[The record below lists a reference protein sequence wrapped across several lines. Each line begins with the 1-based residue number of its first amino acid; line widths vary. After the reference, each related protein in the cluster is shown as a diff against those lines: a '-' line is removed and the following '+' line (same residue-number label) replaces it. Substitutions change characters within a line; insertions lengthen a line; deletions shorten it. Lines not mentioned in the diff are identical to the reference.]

1 MRVVDFIVKFLKQ
14 KKINDI
20 FMLTGYGAMYLN
32 DAVKLAGI
40 KYYATRNEATAPSMA
55 SSYARLK
62 NKVGVACVT
71 AGPGATNA
79 LPGLAEAY
87 VDSSPIVI
95 LSGQVDYK
103 QTTHSTNSKQI
114 RSFGT
119 AEINIIPIVKPLTK
133 YAEIIKNPKDVKY
146 ILEKAFYMATSG
158 RRGPVW
164 IDIPLNVQR
173 AKIDEKKLRGYKI
186 EKTKEKNSFFKI
198 KNNLEKILY
207 LFNKSQKPILILGH
221 GVKQSNQIEAVKKI
235 VNILKIP
242 VIFTRF
248 TNDLIPHNKKFIY
261 GISGIKATKFTK
273 KIMNNS
279 DLAISFGC
287 RFSPQFVGHDF
298 NALKKAK
305 VISVDIEKDELAK
318 KGQKIDYPMNHD
330 LKDFIPYF
338 LKFLKKK
345 KLKKFDN
352 WNSNCENFKKNNPI
366 IISKFKKNKKNKLM
380 DLYYFMD
387 RLGKISS
394 KNNIL
399 VTDAGSNYY
408 VGGQVW
414 NFENGQREVSS
425 YTNAAMGL
433 TIPLAIGAAVAS
445 PRANILAV
453 TGDGSLELNIQELK
467 TISHN
472 KFNIKLFVIN
482 NGGYVSMHNWA
493 DAFFKGRRVDNPVDT
508 GDGTLILK
516 NVAKAFDMEHRL
528 ISSTNNLDKI
538 LKEIKRSKK
547 PLFVE
552 VLTDNKQIIY
562 DAYKDY

>member
-55 SSYARLK
+55 SAYARLK

-79 LPGLAEAY
+79 LPGLAEAF

-103 QTTHSTNSKQI
+103 QTTHSTKSKKI

-119 AEINIIPIVKPLTK
+119 AEINIIPIVRPLTK
-133 YAEIIKNPKDVKY
+133 YAEIVTNPLDIKYV
-146 ILEKAFYMATSG
+146 LEKAFFLATNG
-158 RRGPVW
+158 RQGPTW
-164 IDIPLNVQR
+164 IDIPLNIQNS
-173 AKIDEKKLRGYKI
+173 KINEKKLRSFKLPTKNVIKDKKKI
-186 EKTKEKNSFFKI
+186 NLDLNKI
-198 KNNLEKILY
+198 FNLVQ
-207 LFNKSQKPILILGH
+207 KSKKPILILGH
-221 GVKQSNQIEAVKKI
+221 GVKQSDKISEIKKI
-235 VNILKIP
+235 ISLLKIP

-248 TNDLIPHNKKFIY
+248 TNDLLPHNKKFIY
-261 GISGIKATKFTK
+261 GISGIKATKFSK
-273 KIMNNS
+273 MIMNES
-279 DLAISFGC
+279 DLAFSLGC
-287 RFSPQFVGHDF
+287 RFSPQFVGHDYK
-298 NALKKAK
+298 ALSNAK
-305 VISVDIEKDELAK
+305 VISVDIEKDELKK
-318 KGQKIDYPMNHD
+318 KGQKINLPLNYD
-330 LKDFIPYF
+330 LKDFIPS
-338 LKFLKKK
+338 LMKFLKKNKIKKFDDWNIHCK
-345 KLKKFDN
+345 KLKQ
-352 WNSNCENFKKNNPI
+352 NNPLTI
-366 IISKFKKNKKNKLM
+366 QSISEVNKKRMN
-380 DLYYFMD
+380 LYYFMD

-394 KNNIL
+394 KKDIL
-399 VTDAGSNYY
+399 ITDAGSNYY

-414 NFENGQREVSS
+414 NFEKGQKEVSS

-433 TIPLAIGAAVAS
+433 SIPLSIGAAVAS
-445 PRANILAV
+445 PKSSILAV

-493 DAFFKGRRVDNPVDT
+493 DTFFKGRRVDNPIDT
-508 GDGTLILK
+508 GDGTLNLK
-516 NVAKAFDMEHRL
+516 NIAKAFDLDHYL
-528 ISSTNNLDKI
+528 ISKTKNLDNVLKKI
-538 LKEIKRSKK
+538 IKIKK
-547 PLFVE
+547 PVFVE
-552 VLTDNKQIIY
+552 VITDNKQIIY

>member
-1 MRVVDFIVKFLKQ
+1 MK
-14 KKINDI
+14 
-20 FMLTGYGAMYLN
+20 
-32 DAVKLAGI
+32 
-40 KYYATRNEATAPSMA
+40 
-55 SSYARLK
+55 
-62 NKVGVACVT
+62 
-71 AGPGATNA
+71 
-79 LPGLAEAY
+79 
-87 VDSSPIVI
+87 
-95 LSGQVDYK
+95 
-103 QTTHSTNSKQI
+103 
-114 RSFGT
+114 
-119 AEINIIPIVKPLTK
+119 
-133 YAEIIKNPKDVKY
+133 
-146 ILEKAFYMATSG
+146 
-158 RRGPVW
+158 
-164 IDIPLNVQR
+164 
-173 AKIDEKKLRGYKI
+173 KKLRGYKI
-186 EKTKEKNSFFKI
+186 EKTIENNSFFKI
-198 KNNLEKILY
+198 KKNLEKILY

-221 GVKQSNQIEAVKKI
+221 GVKQSNKIEDVKKI

-298 NALKKAK
+298 KALRKAK
-305 VISVDIEKDELAK
+305 VISIDIEKDELAK
-318 KGQKIDYPMNHD
+318 KGQKIDHPMNHD

-338 LKFLKKK
+338 LKFFKKK

-352 WNSNCENFKKNNPI
+352 WNSVCENFKKNNPI
-366 IISKFKKNKKNKLM
+366 IISKFRKNKKNKLM

-433 TIPLAIGAAVAS
+433 SIPLAIGAAVAS
-445 PRANILAV
+445 PKANILAV

-516 NVAKAFDMEHRL
+516 NVAKAFDIEHRL
-528 ISSTNNLDKI
+528 ISSTNNLNKI

>member
-55 SSYARLK
+55 SAYARLK

-103 QTTHSTNSKQI
+103 QTTHSTKSKKI

-133 YAEIIKNPKDVKY
+133 YAEIITNPLDVKY
-146 ILEKAFYMATSG
+146 ILEKAFFLATSG
-158 RRGPVW
+158 RQGPVW
-164 IDIPLNVQR
+164 IDIPLNVQNT
-173 AKIDEKKLRGYKI
+173 KINEKELK
-186 EKTKEKNSFFKI
+186 SFTPPFKKI
-198 KNNLEKILY
+198 KKNNKKINLD
-207 LFNKSQKPILILGH
+207 LKRIFKLIQKSKKPILILGH
-221 GVKQSNQIEAVKKI
+221 GVKQSNKISVIKKI
-235 VNILKIP
+235 INLLKIP
-242 VIFTRF
+242 VLFTRF
-248 TNDLIPHNKKFIY
+248 TNDLLPHNKKYIY
-261 GISGIKATKFTK
+261 GISGIKATRFSKM
-273 KIMNNS
+273 IMSES
-279 DLAISFGC
+279 DLALSLGC
-287 RFSPQFVGHDF
+287 RFSPQFVGHDYK
-298 NALKKAK
+298 ALSGAK
-305 VISVDIEKDELAK
+305 VISVDIEKDELKK
-318 KGQKIDYPMNHD
+318 KGQKIDLPLNYD
-330 LKDFIPYF
+330 LKNFIPALYSF
-338 LKFLKKK
+338 L
-345 KLKKFDN
+345 
-352 WNSNCENFKKNNPI
+352 
-366 IISKFKKNKKNKLM
+366 KNKKINKFNKWNIHCKNLKENYPLIIKSISESKNKRM
-380 DLYYFMD
+380 NLYYFMD

-394 KNNIL
+394 KKNVLI
-399 VTDAGSNYY
+399 TDAGSNYY

-414 NFENGQREVSS
+414 NFEKGQKEVSS

-433 TIPLAIGAAVAS
+433 SIPLAIGAAVAS
-445 PRANILAV
+445 PKSSVLAV

-493 DAFFKGRRVDNPVDT
+493 DTFFKGRRVDNPVDT
-508 GDGTLILK
+508 GDGTLNLK
-516 NVAKAFDMEHRL
+516 NIAKAFDLDHYL
-528 ISSTNNLDKI
+528 ISKTKNLDIVLKKI
-538 LKEIKRSKK
+538 VKIKR

-552 VLTDNKQIIY
+552 VITDNKQIIY
-562 DAYKDY
+562 DAYRDY

>member
-1 MRVVDFIVKFLKQ
+1 MRVVDYIVKYLKQ

-32 DAVKLAGI
+32 DAVKLGGI

-55 SSYARLK
+55 SAYARLK
-62 NKVGVACVT
+62 DKVGVCCVT

-79 LPGLAEAY
+79 LPGLAEAF

-103 QTTHSTNSKQI
+103 QTTHSTNSKKI

-119 AEINIIPIVKPLTK
+119 AEINILPIVKPLTK
-133 YAEIIKNPKDVKY
+133 YAEIIKNPLDVKY
-146 ILEKAFYMATSG
+146 VIEKAFYLASSG
-158 RRGPVW
+158 RKGPVW
-164 IDIPLNVQR
+164 IDIPLNVQKAVINER
-173 AKIDEKKLRGYKI
+173 KLK
-186 EKTKEKNSFFKI
+186 SFKKI
-198 KNNLEKILY
+198 KKNNNLIKNKILKDI
-207 LFNKSQKPILILGH
+207 NKINNLLKRSQKPILILGH
-221 GVKQSNQIEAVKKI
+221 GVKQSGKISEIKKI
-235 VNILKIP
+235 INYLKIP

-248 TNDLIPHNKKFIY
+248 TNDLVSHKSKYIY
-261 GISGIKATKFTK
+261 GISGIKATKYSK
-273 KIMNNS
+273 EIMNQS
-279 DLAISFGC
+279 DLAISLGC

-298 NALKKAK
+298 KALSNAK
-305 VISVDIEKDELAK
+305 VISIDIEKDELK
-318 KGQKIDYPMNHD
+318 KRGQKIDFPFHYD
-330 LKDFIPYF
+330 LTDFIPLLLHY
-338 LKFLKKK
+338 LKKTK
-345 KLKKFDN
+345 RKNFN
-352 WNSNCENFKKNNPI
+352 HWNYLCSKIKKNNPLI
-366 IISKFKKNKKNKLM
+366 FKKHSDVSKTKLM

-387 RLGKISS
+387 RLGKNSS

-414 NFENGQREVSS
+414 KFEKDQKEISS

-433 TIPLAIGAAVAS
+433 SIPLSIGAAVAS
-445 PRANILAV
+445 PKSTILSV

-493 DAFFKGRRVDNPVDT
+493 DTFFKGRRVDNPVDT
-508 GDGTLILK
+508 GDGTLNLK
-516 NVAKAFDMEHRL
+516 DVAKAFDMDYFL
-528 ISSTNNLDKI
+528 ISSPKNLDKN
-538 LKEIKRSKK
+538 LKKINSTKK

>member
-55 SSYARLK
+55 SAYARIK

-103 QTTHSTNSKQI
+103 QTTHSTNSKTI

-133 YAEIIKNPKDVKY
+133 FAEIIKKPADVKY
-146 ILEKAFYMATSG
+146 ILEKAFYTATNG
-158 RRGPVW
+158 RKGPVW
-164 IDIPLNVQR
+164 IDIPLDVQR
-173 AKIDEKKLRGYKI
+173 AKINEKKLIGYKPENI
-186 EKTKEKNSFFKI
+186 TRNIFNIKIRRDLKKLYNLFEKSK
-198 KNNLEKILY
+198 
-207 LFNKSQKPILILGH
+207 KPILILGH
-221 GVKQSNQIEAVKKI
+221 GVKQSDKVREIKKI
-235 VNILKIP
+235 VSILKIP

-248 TNDLIPHNKKFIY
+248 TNDLISHNKKFIY
-261 GISGIKATKFTK
+261 GISGIKATKFSK
-273 KIMNNS
+273 IIMNNA

-298 NALKKAK
+298 QALKNAK
-305 VISVDIEKDELAK
+305 VISVDIDKDELNK
-318 KGQKIDYPMNHD
+318 KGQKIDFSLNYD
-330 LKDFIPYF
+330 LKDFIPFFLQYF
-338 LKFLKKK
+338 SRK
-345 KLKKFDN
+345 KLKKFN
-352 WNSNCENFKKNNPI
+352 EWNNSCENFKKKNAFT
-366 IISKFKKNKKNKLM
+366 ISKLKRTKKNKKM

-387 RLGKISS
+387 RLGKNSS

-414 NFENGQREVSS
+414 NFERGQKEVSS

-433 TIPLAIGAAVAS
+433 SIPLSIGAAVAS
-445 PRANILAV
+445 PKANVLAV

-493 DAFFKGRRVDNPVDT
+493 DTFFKGRRVDNPVDT
-508 GDGTLILK
+508 GDGTLNLK

-528 ISSTNNLDKI
+528 ISSTSNLDKI
-538 LKEIKRSKK
+538 LKKINRSKK
-547 PLFVE
+547 PIFVE

>member
-1 MRVVDFIVKFLKQ
+1 MRVVDFIVKFLK
-14 KKINDI
+14 KKRINDI

-55 SSYARLK
+55 SAYARIK

-79 LPGLAEAY
+79 LPGLSEAY

-103 QTTHSTNSKQI
+103 QTTHSTNSKKI

-133 YAEIIKNPKDVKY
+133 FAEIIKKPQDVKY
-146 ILEKAFYMATSG
+146 ILEKAFYTATSG
-158 RRGPVW
+158 RKGPVW

-173 AKIDEKKLRGYKI
+173 ATINEKKLRGFPIENKKI
-186 EKTKEKNSFFKI
+186 NNFNIKI
-198 KNNLEKILY
+198 KKDLKKIFH
-207 LFNKSQKPILILGH
+207 LFKDSKKPILIIGN
-221 GVKQSNQIEAVKKI
+221 GVKQSDKINEIKKI
-235 VNILKIP
+235 INILKIP

-273 KIMNNS
+273 KIMNSS

-298 NALKKAK
+298 KALKNAK
-305 VISVDIEKDELAK
+305 VISVDIEKDELKK
-318 KGQKIDYPMNHD
+318 KGQKIDYALNYD
-330 LKDFIPYF
+330 LKYFLPIF
-338 LKFLKKK
+338 LKFLRKN
-345 KLKKFDN
+345 KLKKFDD
-352 WNSNCENFKKNNPI
+352 WNYACRVYKKNNPI
-366 IISKFKKNKKNKLM
+366 NISKHSKYKDNKLM

-387 RLGKISS
+387 RLGKNSS
-394 KNNIL
+394 KSSIL
-399 VTDAGSNYY
+399 ITDAGSNYY

-414 NFENGQREVSS
+414 NFEKGQKEVSS

-433 TIPLAIGAAVAS
+433 SIPLAIGAAVAS
-445 PRANILAV
+445 PKDSILAV

-493 DAFFKGRRVDNPVDT
+493 DTFFKGRRVDNPIDT
-508 GDGTLILK
+508 GDGTLNLK

-528 ISSTNNLDKI
+528 ISSTNNLDRI
-538 LKEIKRSKK
+538 LKEINRSKK

-552 VLTDNKQIIY
+552 VITDNKQIIY

>member
-55 SSYARLK
+55 SAYARLK

-103 QTTHSTNSKQI
+103 QTTHSTKSKKI

-133 YAEIIKNPKDVKY
+133 YAEIITNPLDVKY
-146 ILEKAFYMATSG
+146 ILEKAFFLATSG
-158 RRGPVW
+158 RQGPVW
-164 IDIPLNVQR
+164 IDIPLNVQNT
-173 AKIDEKKLRGYKI
+173 KINEKELK
-186 EKTKEKNSFFKI
+186 SFTPTFENIK
-198 KNNLEKILY
+198 KNNKKTNLDLKRIFKLIQ
-207 LFNKSQKPILILGH
+207 KSKKPILILGH
-221 GVKQSNQIEAVKKI
+221 GVKQSNKISVIKKI
-235 VNILKIP
+235 INLLKIP
-242 VIFTRF
+242 VLFTRF
-248 TNDLIPHNKKFIY
+248 TNDLLPHNKKYIY
-261 GISGIKATKFTK
+261 GISGIKATRFSKM
-273 KIMNNS
+273 IMSES
-279 DLAISFGC
+279 DLALSLGC
-287 RFSPQFVGHDF
+287 RFSPQFVGHDYK
-298 NALKKAK
+298 ALSGAK
-305 VISVDIEKDELAK
+305 VISVDIEKDELKK
-318 KGQKIDYPMNHD
+318 KGQKIDLPLNYD
-330 LKDFIPYF
+330 LKDFIPALYSF
-338 LKFLKKK
+338 LKRKKINKFNKWNIHCKNLK
-345 KLKKFDN
+345 
-352 WNSNCENFKKNNPI
+352 ENYPLI
-366 IISKFKKNKKNKLM
+366 IKSISESKNKRMN
-380 DLYYFMD
+380 LYYFMD

-394 KNNIL
+394 KKNVLI
-399 VTDAGSNYY
+399 TDAGSNYY

-414 NFENGQREVSS
+414 NFEKGQKEVSS

-433 TIPLAIGAAVAS
+433 SIPLAIGAAVAS
-445 PRANILAV
+445 PKSSVLAV

-493 DAFFKGRRVDNPVDT
+493 DTFFKGRRVDNPVDT
-508 GDGTLILK
+508 GDGTLNLK
-516 NVAKAFDMEHRL
+516 NIAKAFDLDHYL
-528 ISSTNNLDKI
+528 ISKTKNLDII
-538 LKEIKRSKK
+538 LKKIVKIKR

-552 VLTDNKQIIY
+552 VITDNKQIIY